1 MNLRQ
6 LPNIITTL
14 RLLAVPPVA
23 WLLLHEQ
30 YHSALILSLAAG
42 LSDLLD
48 GFLAKRFG
56 WTSRFGSIADPLAD
70 KLLMLVSF
78 ACLAWQDLLPWWLWF
93 LTLIRDAVIVLG
105 AMAYHYWVEPLT
117 AEPSYMGKVNTTMQI
132 ILLVAILVDA
142 GVSPVSPIILSYVFA
157 AVATLTLY
165 TLAEYVWIWAFRAQE
180 RWPR

>member
-1 MNLRQ
+1 MNLSA

-23 WLLLHEQ
+23 WLLLHAHYQE
-30 YHSALILSLAAG
+30 ALWLTVIAG

-78 ACLAWQDLLPWWLWF
+78 ACMAWQGLLPWWLWF
-93 LTLIRDAVIVLG
+93 LTLLRDLVIVSGG
-105 AMAYHYWVEPLT
+105 AAYHYLVEPLT
-117 AEPSYMGKVNTTMQI
+117 AEPSYAGKVNTTLQI
-132 ILLVAILVDA
+132 ILLIAILVNA
-142 GVSPVSPIILSYVFA
+142 GFSPVSEVVLSYVFA
-157 AVATLTLY
+157 AVATLTVY
-165 TLAEYVWIWAFRAQE
+165 TLAEYVWTWGFRAHE